1 MEYVLILLSGVLFWF
16 KSNSKIL
23 FGLNWSPWEWWLY
36 TGLISNYMSLYA
48 WWGLMSKYDVWFAT
62 AVWVLLTTTAEVI
75 LNCTYFEFNYI
86 KLTGVVLC
94 IIGTFIASL

>member
-1 MEYVLILLSGVLFWF
+1 
-16 KSNSKIL
+16 
-23 FGLNWSPWEWWLY
+23 
-36 TGLISNYMSLYA
+36 MSLYA

-86 KLTGVVLC
+86 KLVGVVLC
-94 IIGTFIASL
+94 VIGTFIASL